1 MIVSFTLELT
11 ISLQKVKIH
20 LEVCNCA
27 GLVYCT
33 CFLL

>member
-20 LEVCNCA
+20 LVVCICA
-27 GLVYCT
+27 KACL
-33 CFLL
+33 